1 MLKNSIGNGSIIYY
15 EIFQCIY
22 NRKHFHQIS
31 KKSTFGQFTV
41 IFNPFYYNISQNKK
55 FSGKRSILRFTCSF
69 SLLVSTPYSS
79 AKSRSSITCCL
90 LVTRIRETYI
100 QLVVLFT
107 PASFTSE
114 VQGRVVFALLELFPA
129 IISIFC

>member
-1 MLKNSIGNGSIIYY
+1 MLKNSIGNGSIIIMRFSNAYITGS
-15 EIFQCIY
+15 IFTKSQ
-22 NRKHFHQIS
+22 
-31 KKSTFGQFTV
+31 KSTFGQFTV

-90 LVTRIRETYI
+90 LVTRIREPTFNWS
-100 QLVVLFT
+100 LFT

-114 VQGRVVFALLELFPA
+114 VQGRVVFALLELFSA